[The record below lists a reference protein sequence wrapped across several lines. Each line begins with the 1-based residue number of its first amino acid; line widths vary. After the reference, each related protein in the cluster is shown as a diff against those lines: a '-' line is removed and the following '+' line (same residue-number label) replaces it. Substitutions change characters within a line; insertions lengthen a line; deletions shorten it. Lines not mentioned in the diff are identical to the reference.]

1 MRTAYLEQ
9 CEMDIEVSQPAAGV
23 CKVVL
28 CGRLDTPGVDKVETR
43 FTAAATSAQNDVV
56 VDLSG
61 VTFLASM
68 GIRMLISAARSK
80 QNVKRRFVLFGA
92 QPLVREVLDHVS
104 IDLIVPVVADE
115 QQALA
120 KIG

>member
-1 MRTAYLEQ
+1 
-9 CEMDIEVSQPAAGV
+9 MDIEVSQPSAGV
-23 CKVVL
+23 CKVAL
-28 CGRLDTPGVDKVETR
+28 SGRLDTPGVDQVETR
-43 FTAAATSAQNDVV
+43 FTAAATSARNDVV

-68 GIRMLISAARSK
+68 GIRMLISAARTK
-80 QNVKRRFVLFGA
+80 QNVKRRFVLCGA

-120 KIG
+120 KLA